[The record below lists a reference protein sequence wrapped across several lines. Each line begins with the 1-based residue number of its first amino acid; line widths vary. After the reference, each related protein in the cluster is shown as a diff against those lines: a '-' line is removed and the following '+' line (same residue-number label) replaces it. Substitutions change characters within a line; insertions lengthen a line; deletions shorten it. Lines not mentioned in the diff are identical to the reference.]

1 MPGLLAPQRERTFRK
16 PTGRPNPPIILIT
29 GADKSGKR
37 YEAARGSSSD
47 LVGMTY
53 WIGIGG
59 SQGAADYYGRI
70 EGARY
75 EIVPHDG
82 SYQEILDAI
91 RCAIARPPVNGKP
104 NMLVLDDVTS
114 LWDLL
119 SDEQAL
125 VARERAARRVR
136 DSRGRLSLIDEPAV
150 VDHGLWQ
157 DAKDRWGEV
166 LWLLRRHSG
175 PTLLIARQEVVTA
188 YENDKPT
195 RYTTRKIKA
204 EKNLSSAVDATVELR
219 ALGEAYLTGGR
230 TLHWEIKPGETQPL
244 TDFSIDKLLRYLGF
258 QEAADTRSTNELRP
272 DAYLSELGRS
282 TEAAQPATQA
292 PVAAPQVAPS
302 TPGLTGEQAVAI
314 IGAALKN
321 ETDPVAALEDVREE
335 WGRRTLARV
344 STETSLG
351 VMNADDLLTR
361 SLAIVKA
368 KKTNSNGS
376 GSDSGGSNREK
387 RDAKPGH
394 QSHPSAV
401 TSSPTPVGPHTPT
414 AEEPGQAGAR
424 PEEPD
429 AAAPPPPD
437 PDNPPPPTDERPEDT
452 SAAEEPQ
459 DRPQQPLPARRMTKA
474 QRDAERARE
483 VLMAEAVIQARV
495 LFVTVGEHLGPKS
508 VAPMAELRN
517 FLQEQRS
524 AVIEVLEKEGQ
535 TELADS
541 YRNARVPELR
551 IAEMFAPY
559 LNQGARPT

>member
-1 MPGLLAPQRERTFRK
+1 MPGLLAPLRERTFRK

-29 GADKSGKR
+29 GSDKSGKR

-59 SQGAADYYGRI
+59 SQGTADYYGRI
-70 EGARY
+70 PDARY

-82 SYQEILDAI
+82 SYQDILDAI
-91 RCAIARPPVNGKP
+91 RCAIDQPPVNDKP
-104 NMLVLDDVTS
+104 NMIVLDDVTS

-136 DSRGRLSLIDEPAV
+136 DSRGRLSLIDEPVV

-195 RYTTRKIKA
+195 RYTTRKIRA

-219 ALGEAYLTGGR
+219 AIGEAYLTGGR

-244 TDFSIDKLLRYLGF
+244 PDFSVDTLLRYLGF
-258 QEAADTRSTNELRP
+258 QEAVDTRSTNELRP
-272 DAYLSELGRS
+272 DAYLRELGRP
-282 TEAAQPATQA
+282 TETAQPMSPTPA
-292 PVAAPQVAPS
+292 AAPQAVPSAPE
-302 TPGLTGEQAVAI
+302 LTGEQAVAI

-321 ETDPVAALEDVREE
+321 ETDPVAALEDVRED
-335 WGRRTLARV
+335 WGRRTLAGV
-344 STETSLG
+344 STSTSLG

-368 KKTNSNGS
+368 KKTTSEGS
-376 GSDSGGSNREK
+376 GSDGGGSHDEK
-387 RDAKPGH
+387 RDAKTGKE
-394 QSHPSAV
+394 SRPSVAAP
-401 TSSPTPVGPHTPT
+401 SPTPPTGPPT
-414 AEEPGQAGAR
+414 ANEPGRANAGT
-424 PEEPD
+424 EYPD
-429 AAAPPPPD
+429 GAAPPPD
-437 PDNPPPPTDERPEDT
+437 PDNPPPTDERPEDT

-459 DRPQQPLPARRMTKA
+459 DRPEQALPGRRKTKA
-474 QRDAERARE
+474 ERDAERVRKA
-483 VLMAEAVIQARV
+483 LMAEAIVQARV
-495 LFVTVGEHLGPKS
+495 LFVTVGEHLGTKS
-508 VAPMAELRN
+508 VAPMGELRD
-517 FLQEQRS
+517 FLQEQRP
-524 AVIEVLEKEGQ
+524 AVIKVLEKDGR
-535 TELADS
+535 TELADA
-541 YRNARVPELR
+541 YRNARMPELR
-551 IAEMFAPY
+551 IAEMFESY
-559 LNQGARPT
+559 LS